1 MDELYPRGLYEEIG
15 CRGRNALLDTGGQPD
30 PWLSRPGADDRMALT
45 LVLRPSPEAAEAA
58 LRALKPLRR
67 LEPRQYFYP
76 ASDLHITVL
85 DLIPGQPGLPC
96 PSPPLIQRYRDLLTP
111 VLADTASFPVF
122 LRGLTASENAVL
134 VKGYYHFGTLDGL
147 RARLR
152 EALAQGGLP
161 ARERYGTR
169 SCHLTAMR
177 LAAPVSDPSA
187 FLNALRQLEDHPL
200 GVFPVCQAELVYH
213 DWYDARKQI
222 LASFPLRLQ

>member
-1 MDELYPRGLYEEIG
+1 MDGLYPKGLYEDIG
-15 CRGRNALLDTGGQPD
+15 RRGRDAFLHTGGQPD

-122 LRGLTASENAVL
+122 LRGLTASESAVL
-134 VKGYYHFGTLDGL
+134 VKGYYHSGTLDGL

-177 LAAPVSDPSA
+177 LVTPVSAPTA
-187 FLNALRQLEDHPL
+187 FLDALRRLEDCPL
-200 GVFPVCQAELVYH
+200 GVFCACQAELVYH

>member
-1 MDELYPRGLYEEIG
+1 MDGVYPKGLYEDIG
-15 CRGRNALLDTGGQPD
+15 RRGRDAFLHTGGQPD
-30 PWLSRPGADDRMALT
+30 PWLSRPSEDDRMALT

-96 PSPPLIQRYRDLLTP
+96 PSPPLIQRYRDLLAP

-122 LRGLTASENAVL
+122 LRGLTASESAVL
-134 VKGYYHFGTLDGL
+134 VKGYYHSGTLDGL

-177 LAAPVSDPSA
+177 LAAPVSDTSA

>member
-1 MDELYPRGLYEEIG
+1 MDGLYPKGLYEDIG
-15 CRGRNALLDTGGQPD
+15 RRGRDAFLHTGGQPD

-85 DLIPGQPGLPC
+85 DLIPGQSGLPC
-96 PSPPLIQRYRDLLTP
+96 PSPPLIQRYRDLLAP

-122 LRGLTASENAVL
+122 LRGLTASESAVL
-134 VKGYYHFGTLDGL
+134 VKGYYHSGTLDGL